1 VRFTVDIER
10 LPPAIREW
18 MVALPEGLGSL
29 RFFRASDPAY
39 VDRLL
44 SLTSTLA
51 RRPRRCAPS
60 CAWPSQAERAGLVE
74 LDPWGRVAR
83 HRALTS
89 AAGGGRARRKPA
101 RAAPRAV
108 RRDARGFVDVAAGR
122 RRGAD
127 VLLTPAALPLWQAY
141 FDNANFGYAA
151 NNVVAARLCVEA
163 AGGRRELRVLELGGG
178 FGSAAE
184 AVLARLA
191 PRLARYVFSEV
202 SPYFLGTARRRLA
215 RAFPAAPLEF
225 RALDVNQ
232 EFAGQGVADAS
243 ADLVLAVNV
252 MHVSR
257 DVGRTL
263 GAVRRVLAPGGSLVM
278 VECVRPAPGVPV
290 YAPVQLLDEFC
301 ASATRGRRSTAASS
315 RCATGSPA
323 PSARLRLRT
332 VFPDHARSR
341 SYSGY
346 HLVGLTAA
354 APVTGARRGRA
365 RRRAEVDPQPLRDAH
380 SAAPQDDLD
389 RAAVLEARGD
399 DRLDLEPLARPHRR
413 SELHRDDLGQA
424 RRSRRGRDRVG
435 PRRER
440 EPGRLR
446 ARLDQDHPRHDRVP
460 GEVAAQELLA
470 AVELDVGE
478 RAHAQRPR
486 AQPLQ
491 EEEGRP
497 VGEQAHQLVGRE
509 RRGEDVHEL
518 VHARR
523 FYPRAPGQ
531 PSEIAKWR

>member
-29 RFFRASDPAY
+29 RFFRASESLNAY

-44 SLTSTLA
+44 LSHLDALA
-51 RRPRRCAPS
+51 RETAPLARPELL
-60 CAWPSQAERAGLVE
+60 AWAVRKLERAGLVE

-83 HRALTS
+83 RSAPDGS
-89 AAGGGRARRKPA
+89 AAEV
-101 RAAPRAV
+101 AAVVLAESPDLAPSFALFDAT
-108 RRDARGFVDVAAGR
+108 RDGFVDVAAGR

-163 AGGRRELRVLELGGG
+163 AGGRRDLRVLELGGG

-232 EFAGQGVADAS
+232 GFAGPGAADAS

-263 GAVRRVLAPGGSLVM
+263 GEVRRVLAPGGSLVM
-278 VECVRPAPGVPV
+278 VECVRPAPGVPIYV
-290 YAPVQLLDEFC
+290 DYPFQLLDEFLRIDD
-301 ASATRGRRSTAASS
+301 AGPARPHGGFLALRDWLALLERS
-315 RCATGSPA
+315 GFE
-323 PSARLRLRT
+323 LRT
-332 VFPDHARSR
+332 MFPDHARFAD
-341 SYSGY
+341 SYAGY
-346 HLVGLTAA
+346 HLVGLAA
-354 APVTGARRGRA
+354 AA
-365 RRRAEVDPQPLRDAH
+365 
-380 SAAPQDDLD
+380 
-389 RAAVLEARGD
+389 
-399 DRLDLEPLARPHRR
+399 
-413 SELHRDDLGQA
+413 
-424 RRSRRGRDRVG
+424 SR
-435 PRRER
+435 
-440 EPGRLR
+440 
-446 ARLDQDHPRHDRVP
+446 
-460 GEVAAQELLA
+460 
-470 AVELDVGE
+470 
-478 RAHAQRPR
+478 
-486 AQPLQ
+486 
-491 EEEGRP
+491 
-497 VGEQAHQLVGRE
+497 
-509 RRGEDVHEL
+509 
-518 VHARR
+518 
-523 FYPRAPGQ
+523 
-531 PSEIAKWR
+531 